1 MKDSGGPRWAKGRA
15 EGCAKGQPNGGTRDG
30 QRGG

>member
-1 MKDSGGPRWAKGRA
+1 MKDSGGPRWAKGT
-15 EGCAKGQPNGGTRDG
+15 EGCAKGQPHGGTRDG